1 MSTSPEQR
9 LATLEAENA
18 KLLKIRDVLI
28 RRVERSM
35 DLQGSEFALFERA
48 TLLEAEVRK
57 RTGQLE
63 QALGDLQRS
72 NRDLEDAR
80 GRADAA
86 NASKTRFLAA
96 ASHDLLQP
104 LNAARLFL
112 SALAETDLSDSAG
125 QLLENVDS
133 AFDSID
139 RLLTAL
145 LDISKLDAGVVTPT
159 IESVAVA
166 PLLRRLATEFAPSA
180 ERKGLSLR
188 LAPTSAV
195 VRTDRDM
202 LARVL
207 MNLLSNAIRYTD
219 HGGVLIGVRRRGA
232 EFRLDVVDSGVGI
245 PADQQREVFEEF
257 RRLDTDIRER
267 DRGCGLGLAIVER
280 IARMLGHPVSVASV
294 PGRGSRFSL
303 QLPAGTPIAAGA
315 PTPTPGGSA
324 PGSRGA
330 LLVVI
335 ENEAAIREG
344 MKALL
349 QGWGYVVL
357 TASSPEIALG
367 LLRRSSR
374 FPAALIADY
383 HLDQGTGLEAIER
396 IRGELE
402 LPLPAVVITADRQPE
417 VRQQVEGLGLPMLS
431 KPVRP
436 AQLRSLLAAML
447 EPRAAGPAQ
456 GRGDA

>member
-1 MSTSPEQR
+1 VSVTVESR
-9 LATLEAENA
+9 LAELEAENA
-18 KLLKIRDVLI
+18 KLRKIRDVLI

-35 DLQGSEFALFERA
+35 DLQGSEYALFERA
-48 TLLEAEVRK
+48 TLLEAEVRR
-57 RTGQLE
+57 RTVQLE
-63 QALGDLQRS
+63 QALGELQRS
-72 NRDLEDAR
+72 NRALEEAR

-112 SALAETDLSDSAG
+112 SALAETELPESAG

-159 IESVAVA
+159 FENVALA
-166 PLLRRLATEFAPSA
+166 PLLRRLATEFAPLA

-207 MNLLSNAIRYTD
+207 MNLLSNAIRYTVR
-219 HGGVLIGVRRRGA
+219 GGVLIGVRRRGG
-232 EFRLDVVDSGVGI
+232 ELRIDVVDSGVGI
-245 PADQQREVFEEF
+245 PDDQQGEVFEEF
-257 RRLDTDIRER
+257 RRLDTDTRQRE
-267 DRGCGLGLAIVER
+267 RGCGLGLAIVER
-280 IARMLGHPVSVASV
+280 IARMLGHPVSLWSA

-303 QLPAGTPIAAGA
+303 LLPAGAPLAKGA
-315 PTPTPGGSA
+315 PA
-324 PGSRGA
+324 PATSGPSTGSRGA

-335 ENEAAIREG
+335 ENEASIREG
-344 MKALL
+344 MKVLL

-357 TASSPEIALG
+357 TASSPEIALS

-374 FPAALIADY
+374 TPSALIADY
-383 HLDQGTGLEAIER
+383 HLDQGTGIEAIR
-396 IRGELE
+396 QIRGALS
-402 LPLPAVVITADRQPE
+402 LPLPAVVITADRLPA
-417 VRQQVEGLGLPMLS
+417 VQQEVEGLGVPMLS

-436 AQLRSLLAAML
+436 AQLRSLLTAMC
-447 EPRAAGPAQ
+447 
-456 GRGDA
+456 GRS

>member
-1 MSTSPEQR
+1 MSAAVAPR
-9 LATLEAENA
+9 LAELEAENA
-18 KLLKIRDVLI
+18 KLRKIRDVLI

-35 DLQGSEFALFERA
+35 DLQGSEYALFERA
-48 TLLEAEVRK
+48 TLLEAEVRR
-57 RTGQLE
+57 RTAQLE
-63 QALGDLQRS
+63 QALAELQRS
-72 NRDLEDAR
+72 NRALEEAR

-86 NASKTRFLAA
+86 NTSKTRFLAA

-112 SALAETDLSDSAG
+112 SALAETELPESAG

-159 IESVAVA
+159 FENVALA
-166 PLLRRLATEFAPSA
+166 PLLQRLATEFAPLA

-188 LAPTSAV
+188 LAPTAAV

-207 MNLLSNAIRYTD
+207 MNLLSNAIRYTVR
-219 HGGVLIGVRRRGA
+219 GGVLIGVRRRGG
-232 EFRLDVVDSGVGI
+232 EFRVDVVDSGVGI
-245 PADQQREVFEEF
+245 PDDQQAEVFEEF
-257 RRLDTDIRER
+257 RRLETDTRQRE
-267 DRGCGLGLAIVER
+267 RGCGLGLAIVER
-280 IARMLGHPVSVASV
+280 IARMLGHPVSVWSA
-294 PGRGSRFSL
+294 PGLGSRFSL
-303 QLPAGTPIAAGA
+303 LLPAGA
-315 PTPTPGGSA
+315 PLAKGEPA
-324 PGSRGA
+324 PVESGRLMGSRGA

-335 ENEAAIREG
+335 ENEASIREG
-344 MKALL
+344 MKVLL

-357 TASSPEIALG
+357 TASSPDIALG
-367 LLRRSSR
+367 LLRHSTRS
-374 FPAALIADY
+374 PAALIADY
-383 HLDQGTGLEAIER
+383 HLDRGTGIEAIR
-396 IRGELE
+396 QIRGALS
-402 LPLPAVVITADRQPE
+402 LPLPAVVITADRLPA
-417 VRQQVEGLGLPMLS
+417 VQQEVEGLGVPMLS

-447 EPRAAGPAQ
+447 EPRAA
-456 GRGDA
+456 

>member
-1 MSTSPEQR
+1 MSAAVAPR
-9 LATLEAENA
+9 LAELEAENA
-18 KLLKIRDVLI
+18 KLRKIRDVLI

-35 DLQGSEFALFERA
+35 DLQGSEYALFERA
-48 TLLEAEVRK
+48 TLLEAEVRR
-57 RTGQLE
+57 RTAQLE
-63 QALGDLQRS
+63 QALGELQRS
-72 NRDLEDAR
+72 NRALEEAR

-86 NASKTRFLAA
+86 NTSKTRFLAA

-112 SALAETDLSDSAG
+112 SALAETELPESAG

-159 IESVAVA
+159 FENVALA
-166 PLLRRLATEFAPSA
+166 PLLQRLATEFAPLA

-207 MNLLSNAIRYTD
+207 MNLLSNAIRYTVR
-219 HGGVLIGVRRRGA
+219 GGVLIGVRRRGG
-232 EFRLDVVDSGVGI
+232 ELRIDVVDSGVGI
-245 PADQQREVFEEF
+245 PEDQQAEVFEEF
-257 RRLDTDIRER
+257 RRLETDTRQRE
-267 DRGCGLGLAIVER
+267 RGCGLGLAIVER
-280 IARMLGHPVSVASV
+280 IARMLGHPVSVWSA

-303 QLPAGTPIAAGA
+303 LLPAGAPLAKGA
-315 PTPTPGGSA
+315 PA
-324 PGSRGA
+324 PAESGRLTGSRGA

-335 ENEAAIREG
+335 ENEASIREG
-344 MKALL
+344 MKVLL

-357 TASSPEIALG
+357 TASSPDVALG

-374 FPAALIADY
+374 TPAALIADY
-383 HLDQGTGLEAIER
+383 HLDQGTGTEAIR
-396 IRGELE
+396 QIRGALS
-402 LPLPAVVITADRQPE
+402 LPLPAVVITADRLPA
-417 VRQQVEGLGLPMLS
+417 VQQEVEGLGVPMLS

-447 EPRAAGPAQ
+447 EPRAA
-456 GRGDA
+456 

>member
-1 MSTSPEQR
+1 MSAATGSR
-9 LATLEAENA
+9 LAELEAENA
-18 KLLKIRDVLI
+18 KLRKIRDVLI

-35 DLQGSEFALFERA
+35 DLQGSEYALFERA

-57 RTGQLE
+57 RTSQLE
-63 QALGDLQRS
+63 QALGELQRS
-72 NRDLEDAR
+72 NRALEEAR

-112 SALAETDLSDSAG
+112 TALVETELPEAACH
-125 QLLENVDS
+125 LLDNVDS

-145 LDISKLDAGVVTPT
+145 LDISKLDAGVVTPNFAN
-159 IESVAVA
+159 VPLA
-166 PLLRRLATEFAPSA
+166 PLLQRLATEFAPVA
-180 ERKGLSLR
+180 ERKGLGLR
-188 LAPTSAV
+188 LVPTSVV

-207 MNLLSNAIRYTD
+207 MNLLSNAIRYTNR
-219 HGGVLIGVRRRGA
+219 GGVLIGVRRRQGR
-232 EFRLDVVDSGVGI
+232 EVRLDIVDSGVGI

-257 RRLDTDIRER
+257 RRLETDSRQRE
-267 DRGCGLGLAIVER
+267 RGCGLGLAIVER
-280 IARMLGHPVSVASV
+280 IARMLGHPVSVWSA

-303 QLPAGTPIAAGA
+303 DLPIGSSLA
-315 PTPTPGGSA
+315 PGLPVVVEDGSA
-324 PGSRGA
+324 PRSRGA
-330 LLVVI
+330 MLVVI
-335 ENEAAIREG
+335 DNEASIREG
-344 MKALL
+344 MKVLL

-357 TASSPEIALG
+357 TAPSPEIALG
-367 LLRRSSR
+367 LLRRSDRS
-374 FPAALIADY
+374 PSAVIADY
-383 HLDQGTGLEAIER
+383 HLDQGTGVEAIR
-396 IRGELE
+396 QIRGALSVA
-402 LPLPAVVITADRQPE
+402 LPAVVITADRLPA
-417 VRQQVEGLGLPMLS
+417 VQQEVEGLGLPMLS

-447 EPRAAGPAQ
+447 ETRAA
-456 GRGDA
+456 